1 MNMLMKR
8 NWRRTRA
15 KAPDVSESLV
25 SEIDDTLARLDACR
39 SEYDALVLRK
49 APLAT
54 RRIAYAELER
64 AFTDADVPLRQA
76 TRLAR
81 ARSYAEWR
89 LWRSRLSRLDL
100 ARQDHLFA
108 GSDALTVLPQGE
120 VRTIDTGMA
129 GPAIGDLIHGE
140 TRPGAP
146 ATYGLDMDLTLGATS
161 EPVPAHA
168 NGSAA
173 A

>member
-1 MNMLMKR
+1 MSMLMKR
-8 NWRRTRA
+8 NWRRARA
-15 KAPDVSESLV
+15 TAPEVSESLV

-39 SEYDALVLRK
+39 SEYDALVLRQ
-49 APLAT
+49 APLSA
-54 RRIAYAELER
+54 RRTAYDELAR
-64 AFTDADVPLRQA
+64 AFTEADVPLRRA

-81 ARSYAEWR
+81 ARSYAEWTQ
-89 LWRSRLSRLDL
+89 WRSRLSRLDR
-100 ARQDHLFA
+100 ARQAQLFV
-108 GSDALTVLPQGE
+108 GSDALTILPQGE

-129 GPAIGDLIHGE
+129 GPALGDIIHGE

-146 ATYGLDMDLTLGATS
+146 ATYGLDMDVTLGVTS